1 MVIESPSSS
10 SSYKILGHSGTG
22 DRAAAAAAQARL
34 RRGGEGGPEGG
45 AARRHRG
52 KARAAVA
59 DIARRG
65 LRAARVAAAA
75 TPEAAGDVWLEAR
88 SSHHPGCYEISW

>member
-1 MVIESPSSS
+1 MLPGVVLRTAEP
-10 SSYKILGHSGTG
+10 
-22 DRAAAAAAQARL
+22 AAEVAMAV
-34 RRGGEGGPEGG
+34 
-45 AARRHRG
+45 RHVAVVGG
-52 KARAAVA
+52 KALAAVA